1 MAYILNATKVPFGAV
16 AALRL
21 VNAFSNISEAIRDRR
36 DARRTLMA
44 LDRLTDHQLKDIGL
58 RRVDYY

>member
-21 VNAFSNISEAIRDRR
+21 VNAFSNTADWLRERR
-36 DARRTLMA
+36 DARRTLLA

-58 RRVDYY
+58 RRIDYY